1 MDFKPRKKKSDKK
14 KEKEAR
20 YGKFNKKHIRNRI
33 ISEQIIED
41 KPKPKL
47 SSKKKKIIKN
57 RKK

>member
-47 SSKKKKIIKN
+47 SSKKIK
-57 RKK
+57 